1 MIKQMQYSPLQ
12 TEKDRV
18 SEWGSF
24 RYAVFCCRE
33 ILLYLSSPC
42 KYGKMYKNPCKKKAG
57 MGDEMNFRTS
67 DILIG
72 AVRVLSSNL
81 SMKKAWEMM
90 KILNVVTLPVVNKK
104 DKLEGLIVTGDIAK
118 SYMDVY
124 DNSILAKARTQ
135 YRNIIE
141 TLDGKIVA
149 GNEHGYFVKGK
160 VIVGAGTPD
169 TIKGNVAED
178 DLVIISDR
186 EESQLICIEANCSCI
201 IVTSGFDISKDVIN
215 AANAKDVVVITYA
228 IWRTL
233 SLPRP

>member
-1 MIKQMQYSPLQ
+1 MLRAALLKDVGTQIKDIHIRR
-12 TEKDRV
+12 TEGV
-18 SEWGSF
+18 
-24 RYAVFCCRE
+24 
-33 ILLYLSSPC
+33 
-42 KYGKMYKNPCKKKAG
+42 
-57 MGDEMNFRTS
+57 
-67 DILIG
+67 
-72 AVRVLSSNL
+72 SSNL

-215 AANAKDVVVITYA
+215 AANAKASWTWPA
-228 IWRTL
+228 TPSARTSTSRL
-233 SLPRP
+233 WP

>member
-1 MIKQMQYSPLQ
+1 MI
-12 TEKDRV
+12 V
-18 SEWGSF
+18 
-24 RYAVFCCRE
+24 
-33 ILLYLSSPC
+33 
-42 KYGKMYKNPCKKKAG
+42 
-57 MGDEMNFRTS
+57 FRTRFLS
-67 DILIG
+67 VLQRG
-72 AVRVLSSNL
+72 ATSKERGPS
-81 SMKKAWEMM
+81 
-90 KILNVVTLPVVNKK
+90 PV
-104 DKLEGLIVTGDIAK
+104 
-118 SYMDVY
+118 SYTHLDVYKRQVY

-201 IVTSGFDISKDVIN
+201 TVSYTHLDVY
-215 AANAKDVVVITYA
+215 KRQD
-228 IWRTL
+228 L
-233 SLPRP
+233 